1 MQVKIIAC
9 SAIVDNSLFHPAA
22 TASWQWWAQYKLAN
36 PLYEYCSTDF
46 VFVAKWW
53 KSAPKKVKTMQVS
66 GSKTT

>member
-1 MQVKIIAC
+1 MKQPKDRMSLTMQVKIIAC

-46 VFVAKWW
+46 VFVAKW
-53 KSAPKKVKTMQVS
+53 
-66 GSKTT
+66 